1 MLSKGKY
8 DTIKVNLI
16 LNQKRT
22 MWIENKKE
30 TPEEMKKQENINYL
44 KKFWEGNDDNDQ
56 KLMSDPEG
64 GKMMKGAVLENVNK
78 KLAWVNDPKTKE
90 AIANLENQLNEMPDG
105 PLNKE
110 DAQKLKETY
119 NKLNNLEAQE
129 FVQDGEQAKDVQQK
143 RDVWKKEYADKLDE
157 ATETLREMLKENAR
171 VAQENVKKSQEAAQ
185 QANKEWERAQKQAWV
200 EADWLLES
208 LESPQATA

>member
-1 MLSKGKY
+1 
-8 DTIKVNLI
+8 
-16 LNQKRT
+16 

-44 KKFWEGNDDNDQ
+44 TKFWEGNDKNDQ

-78 KLAWVNDPKTKE
+78 KLAGVNDPKTQE
-90 AIANLENQLNEMPDG
+90 AIANLENQLNEMPDW
-105 PLNKE
+105 PLSKE
-110 DAQKLKETY
+110 NAQKLKDTY

-129 FVQDGEQAKDVQQK
+129 FAQDGEQAKEVQKNAQNAK
-143 RDVWKKEYADKLDE
+143 NEYADKLEE
-157 ATETLREMLKENAR
+157 ATETLRDMLRENAR
-171 VAQENVKKSQEAAQ
+171 VAQEKVQQSQKAAQ
-185 QANKEWERAQKQAWV
+185 QANKEWEKAQKQAWV

-208 LESPQATA
+208 LESPQANA

>member
-1 MLSKGKY
+1 
-8 DTIKVNLI
+8 
-16 LNQKRT
+16 

-44 KKFWEGNDDNDQ
+44 TKFWEGNDKNDQ

-78 KLAWVNDPKTKE
+78 KLAWVNDPKTQE
-90 AIANLENQLNEMPDG
+90 AIANLENQLNEMPDW
-105 PLNKE
+105 PLSKE
-110 DAQKLKETY
+110 NAQKLKDTY

-129 FVQDGEQAKDVQQK
+129 FAQDGEQAKEVQQK
-143 RDVWKKEYADKLDE
+143 RDAGKKEYTDKLSE
-157 ATETLREMLKENAR
+157 ATETLRDMMKENAR
-171 VAQENVKKSQEAAQ
+171 LAQEKVLNSQKSAQ
-185 QANKEWERAQKQAWV
+185 QANQEWEKAQKQAWV

-208 LESPQATA
+208 LESPQANA